1 MRTKSL
7 GLTKYS
13 NARFVS
19 SLICFE
25 LKYQHS
31 MLSIGHFVDGKFCIR
46 VRSSCGSL
54 VNNKASEEDVYH
66 VMFYGHPDQGRNL
79 EYDFKQD
86 FYTFVVLSEKNYG
99 SMMSESKEEA
109 F

>member
-1 MRTKSL
+1 
-7 GLTKYS
+7 
-13 NARFVS
+13 
-19 SLICFE
+19 
-25 LKYQHS
+25 
-31 MLSIGHFVDGKFCIR
+31 
-46 VRSSCGSL
+46 
-54 VNNKASEEDVYH
+54 
-66 VMFYGHPDQGRNL
+66 MFYGHPDQERNP